1 VVEPD
6 ELRPGP
12 DDTAVVR
19 GALRAL
25 SAVHLEILNETVL
38 GGCTVNQAAVALEIP
53 VAAVKSRVY
62 YALRAFRITMAE
74 RTGEQVTSAPSRIRT
89 CARDDQH
96 TRARNA
102 ADRA

>member
-53 VAAVKSRVY
+53 VTAVKSRVY